1 VKLAAGLIDSITGC
15 GWKAAAL
22 PSCRRGRA
30 TAHSCISEGPCAVL
44 SRLNVQM
51 DIWTWGR
58 NTTPHAASQQACF
71 PSQPHSVLAEP
82 MLSNPCVRISHA
94 AAAVKKTG
102 RYCNCHSMP
111 YSVNKRTQDMGLTSC
126 VHTRLYMATPAC
138 AHRYSN
144 CTADC
149 ERKE

>member
-1 VKLAAGLIDSITGC
+1 MKLAAGLIDSITGC

-82 MLSNPCVRISHA
+82 MLSNPCVGSAMLLLLSKNREVLQLPQHA
-94 AAAVKKTG
+94 IQRKQEDTGHGPHQLCAYEAVHGNTCMCTQVQQLHG
-102 RYCNCHSMP
+102 R
-111 YSVNKRTQDMGLTSC
+111 L
-126 VHTRLYMATPAC
+126 
-138 AHRYSN
+138 
-144 CTADC
+144 
-149 ERKE
+149 